1 MNLWLILIGRPD
13 SASGRNAPGKA
24 QRPVTVIGGG
34 VLSNRF
40 SGVPP
45 EVGFGLGQ
53 ARRFCGLH
61 LVRVTSDHRPTR
73 RYLGVQLSAKLP
85 TSGEPRLTPTVEP

>member
-24 QRPVTVIGGG
+24 QRPAAVIGGG

-53 ARRFCGLH
+53 ARRFCGACIWSALPLITDRRADTWGCSSVPNCRH
-61 LVRVTSDHRPTR
+61 LAN
-73 RYLGVQLSAKLP
+73 LA
-85 TSGEPRLTPTVEP
+85 